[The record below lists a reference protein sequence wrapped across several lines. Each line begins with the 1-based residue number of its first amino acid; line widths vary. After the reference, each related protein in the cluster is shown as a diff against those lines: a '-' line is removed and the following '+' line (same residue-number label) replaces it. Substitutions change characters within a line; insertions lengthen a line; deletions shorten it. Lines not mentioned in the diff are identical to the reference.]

1 MRKLSH
7 QRVFLN
13 LKMTLYKLYI
23 IHLIEIPEDLGLRL
37 IANKKSRKKTIRD
50 DSQHRGLKIMC
61 FYGILIRDWAY

>member
-1 MRKLSH
+1 MH
-7 QRVFLN
+7 E
-13 LKMTLYKLYI
+13 
-23 IHLIEIPEDLGLRL
+23 IEIPEVLGLRL